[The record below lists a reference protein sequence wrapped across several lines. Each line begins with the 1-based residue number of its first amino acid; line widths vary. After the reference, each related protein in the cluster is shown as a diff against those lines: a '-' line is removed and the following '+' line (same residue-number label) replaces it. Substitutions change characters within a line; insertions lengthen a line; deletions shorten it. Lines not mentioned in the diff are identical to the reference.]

1 MNNDDGRRLLEE
13 YRREIDELD
22 VRILRLL
29 NARTA
34 IVEKLGQV
42 KEEMSMPVYEPR
54 REDQVYRNVLDHNSG
69 PLPPEAVKR
78 LFERIIDE
86 MRTLQHMRKLE
97 RANTLLHEQESGV
110 PSAPGPEKPE
120 VGG

>member
-1 MNNDDGRRLLEE
+1 MTADDGWKLLEQ
-13 YRREIDELD
+13 YRCEIDGLD
-22 VRILRLL
+22 VEILRLL

-34 IVEKLGQV
+34 IVEKIGQV

-54 REDQVYRNVLDHNSG
+54 REDQVFRNVLASNSG

-86 MRTLQHMRKLE
+86 MRTLQHMRKLQ
-97 RANTLLHEQESGV
+97 RQEASSDQV
-110 PSAPGPEKPE
+110 D
-120 VGG
+120 

>member
-1 MNNDDGRRLLEE
+1 MSNEDAWKLLDE
-13 YRREIDELD
+13 YRQEIDDLD

-29 NARTA
+29 NARTS
-34 IVEKLGQV
+34 IVEKIGQV

-54 REDQVYRNVLDHNSG
+54 REDQVYRNVLASNGG

-86 MRTLQHMRKLE
+86 MRTLQHMRKME
-97 RANTLLHEQESGV
+97 RQAASRSGDLV
-110 PSAPGPEKPE
+110 D
-120 VGG
+120 

>member
-1 MNNDDGRRLLEE
+1 MNNEDGWKLLED
-13 YRREIDELD
+13 YRREIDDLD
-22 VRILRLL
+22 VQILRLL

-34 IVEKLGQV
+34 IVEKIGQV
-42 KEEMSMPVYEPR
+42 KEEMSMPIYEPR
-54 REDQVYRNVLDHNSG
+54 RETQVFHNVLASNSG

-97 RANTLLHEQESGV
+97 RQAASG
-110 PSAPGPEKPE
+110 SDDLED
-120 VGG
+120 

>member
-1 MNNDDGRRLLEE
+1 MSNEDGWKLLEE
-13 YRREIDELD
+13 YRREIDDLD

-34 IVEKLGQV
+34 IVEKIGQV
-42 KEEMSMPVYEPR
+42 KEEMSMPIYEPR
-54 REDQVYRNVLDHNSG
+54 REDQVYRNVLGSNSG

-97 RANTLLHEQESGV
+97 RQAAGGSGDLV
-110 PSAPGPEKPE
+110 D
-120 VGG
+120 